1 MCPTVTFQ
9 IWISIDWPSVHRY
22 LCLGIHIMIIYLQN
36 YSYLKYLVPPLIDVQ
51 EPIKF
56 LIIGQS
62 LPGDCSGNVAETG
75 CLIL

>member
-1 MCPTVTFQ
+1 
-9 IWISIDWPSVHRY
+9 
-22 LCLGIHIMIIYLQN
+22 MIIYLQN